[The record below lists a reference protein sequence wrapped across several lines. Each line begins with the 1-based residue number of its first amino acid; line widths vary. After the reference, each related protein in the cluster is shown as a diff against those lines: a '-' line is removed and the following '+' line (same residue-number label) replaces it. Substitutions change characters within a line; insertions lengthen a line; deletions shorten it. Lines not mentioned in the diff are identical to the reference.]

1 MFVSPR
7 PHIPKLR
14 RSGVFL
20 PAVLALTLG
29 AGACT
34 SDDPGSSAGIGAD
47 GIVDSGTVDID
58 GTDIELTAGLETF
71 QSCDALLD
79 RLKEE
84 GLERVGPYGFD
95 QGGWFGPMFEGDVV
109 TADAE
114 DSTATTEASA
124 PASNESSDDSGGS
137 DGAASGTNNQEAG
150 VDEAD
155 LVKTDGKRMVV
166 VLGNTLRI
174 IDLATDTIER
184 EIDLG
189 DNYYG
194 GELFLSGDSAIVM
207 TSGWSD
213 SSLAADGFVL
223 PQGVNTTRLVQI
235 DLESGDAERWLEFEG
250 GYLSAR
256 DIDGT
261 LRIALTA
268 GVGNLGFVYPSSEA
282 ATEQAERNNR
292 QVIEE
297 STIEQWLPTYRLSD
311 STGTLESGTLV
322 DCDRMFLPSEF
333 SGFGALTILTIDAS
347 AALDPVDATA
357 VLSDGQT
364 VYASTDR
371 MAIATARWPEFGDD
385 GQVIGDENY
394 HTLIH
399 SFDITQPERADY
411 VASGS
416 VDGHL
421 LNQYSL
427 SSHEGHLRVATT
439 AGDPWNSQDL
449 SESFIT
455 VLDERG
461 QTLEPVGKVGGIGA
475 GERIYAVRFMG
486 EMAYVVTFKQ
496 IDPLYAID
504 LSDPTDP
511 TVLGELKIPGFSA
524 YLHPVAD
531 GLLMGV
537 GQDASEEGFTSGSQ
551 VSLFDVSDPANPQR
565 IDQLSLGDQT
575 YSSVEWDAKA
585 FTWWDQTSTG
595 FVPVSWY
602 RYDEANQSEEN
613 GTASVAVQVADRKLV
628 ETGRIEHDA
637 NRECEGGVTPMPVEE
652 FDDTVSD
659 DAVSEDAEA
668 GFVESAPAEDAPIV
682 DGEYCWSWAPE
693 IRRTVIVDDRI
704 YTISE
709 GGVKISDLA
718 SFEALGW
725 LPFVE

>member
-1 MFVSPR
+1 MLVSPS
-7 PHIPKLR
+7 PHVPKLR
-14 RSGVFL
+14 RSGAFL
-20 PAVLALTLG
+20 PAVLALALG

-34 SDDPGSSAGIGAD
+34 ADDPGSSAAIGTD
-47 GIVDSGTVDID
+47 GTVDIS

-71 QSCDALLD
+71 QSCDALLG

-95 QGGWFGPMFEGDVV
+95 QGGWYGPMFEGDV
-109 TADAE
+109 AAE
-114 DSTATTEASA
+114 DEGATATTVAEASA

-166 VLGNTLRI
+166 VLGNTMRV
-174 IDLATDTIER
+174 IDLTTDTIER
-184 EIDLG
+184 EVDLG

-194 GELFLSGDSAIVM
+194 GELFLAGDSAIVM
-207 TSGWSD
+207 TTGWSE
-213 SSLAADGFVL
+213 SSLAADSFIL
-223 PQGVNTTRLVQI
+223 PQGVTITRLVQI
-235 DLESGDAERWLEFEG
+235 GLDSGDVERSLEFEG

-282 ATEQAERNNR
+282 ANEQAERNNR

-311 STGTLESGTLV
+311 STGTLESGLLV

-347 AALDPVDATA
+347 AALEPVDATA

-371 MAIATARWPEFGDD
+371 MAIATARWPEFDD
-385 GQVIGDENY
+385 NGRVIGDENY

-399 SFDITQPERADY
+399 SFDITQPEQADY

-427 SSHEGHLRVATT
+427 SSYEGYLRVATT

-455 VLDERG
+455 VLDEQG
-461 QTLEPVGKVGGIGA
+461 QTLEPVGAVGGIGA

-496 IDPLYAID
+496 VDPLYAID
-504 LSDPTDP
+504 LSDPTAP

-537 GQDASEEGFTSGSQ
+537 GQDASDEGFTSGSQ

-565 IDQLSLGDQT
+565 IDQISLGDQT

-595 FVPVSWY
+595 FIPVSWY
-602 RYDEANQSEEN
+602 RYDEANQTEEN
-613 GTASVAVQVADRKLV
+613 GTASVAIQVADGKLV

-637 NRECEGGVTPMPVEE
+637 NRECEGGVTPMPIEE
-652 FDDTVSD
+652 LD
-659 DAVSEDAEA
+659 DAASEDAEA
-668 GFVESAPAEDAPIV
+668 GLVESVPAEDMPIV
-682 DGEYCWSWAPE
+682 DGGYCWSWAPE

-709 GGVKISDLA
+709 GGVKITDLA

-725 LPFVE
+725 LPFGK